1 MTAKRNWR
9 RSIGERG
16 LTPYV
21 AEEAVQQDP
30 LEEDFGAAG
39 GHEKIYGC
47 RAAKKDKN
55 HNQSSW
61 SPVSQR

>member
-39 GHEKIYGC
+39 GQETVMTGTK
-47 RAAKKDKN
+47 RRR
-55 HNQSSW
+55 SSELKY
-61 SPVSQR
+61 QTLQNLAR